1 MCSEAS
7 FISSG
12 FGTYTKEILS
22 RLYKTNKYTIA
33 EFASYGMVNDA
44 RDRSIDWTYYAN
56 AVNPNDSRHA
66 EYNSR
71 GDNQFGRWR
80 FEKVLLDFK
89 PDVVIDINANSRFR
103 APTRRLDRYIFIC

>member
-22 RLYKTNKYTIA
+22 RLYKTNKYNIA
-33 EFASYGMVNDA
+33 EFASYGMVNDS
-44 RDRSIDWTYYAN
+44 RDKSIDWTYYAN

-66 EYNSR
+66 
-71 GDNQFGRWR
+71 
-80 FEKVLLDFK
+80 
-89 PDVVIDINANSRFR
+89 
-103 APTRRLDRYIFIC
+103 